1 MHHGRSFADER
12 LVTIGDIGKVRI
24 CAEKRFRESSVLIF
38 LFRFFFSSLR
48 FFFRL
53 NAIDSRSFC
62 LRSGAAHHR
71 DSWVQFVKDFGL
83 EADRHLLRCLFSAVD
98 FSCSP
103 GRSGDATTPGH
114 SRSNST
120 SSSNSNNNNYYS
132 SGPLSLQA
140 RLLSTELVG
149 LLTKPQLVGNVCF
162 AVDNPLPQQRVRNFA
177 CFD

>member
-1 MHHGRSFADER
+1 M
-12 LVTIGDIGKVRI
+12 
-24 CAEKRFRESSVLIF
+24 
-38 LFRFFFSSLR
+38 
-48 FFFRL
+48 
-53 NAIDSRSFC
+53 
-62 LRSGAAHHR
+62 
-71 DSWVQFVKDFGL
+71 QFVKDFGL

-120 SSSNSNNNNYYS
+120 SSSNSNNNYYS

-177 CFD
+177 CFFYNLSFRFVRKIFTFMYVSGVPTLHCCSCFSLCSLRVAPNLNVCASVE